1 MQQLCIKSTTKNKR
15 RMMGEMLMRYLR
27 RLVAV
32 FLMVWS
38 CVPSIGQ
45 IYKYVGLEEG
55 LSSRNVYGV
64 EQSNGGFMWFLTD
77 NGIDRYDGTNMS
89 NYTIEIGGKKFTEYS
104 TSKLIYD
111 AQEDNI
117 WVASHLGRIVEY
129 EKRNNR
135 FNVVFSPQISASKA
149 DISECAVSPIDTSG
163 NIWIFVGDEAFSYN
177 IRTREGRSL
186 TISSS
191 IGNKDYSAVI
201 PKDSTTLYIGT
212 KRSVHLGH
220 IHGDTLIMEAIPTL
234 QEYRINAN
242 TLFYNAKHQTLLIG
256 TEDAGIIAYK
266 EKTGQIIHYR
276 NELPDVRITKILPFY
291 NSDDE
296 VLFSTNAACVYRM
309 NINDCVPIP
318 YLQADFTTDY
328 RMNTDNI
335 ADMCIDM
342 DGQLWMCSFPKGLTI
357 RNAHYPEFNWIR
369 RSILSSNTL
378 IDNGIDCILEDS
390 QHDLWYATDNGIS
403 LYNTG
408 NDQWHTLLSMADE
421 LPNPNHYFLTM
432 CEVVPGIILA
442 GGYASGIYII
452 NKHTL
457 QAQFIR
463 PAPMVPEKYIQTMYK
478 DPADGSV
485 WMGGENQLFNISYD
499 NGIRVNYAEVFGGI
513 NYITHKD
520 NERLWIGT
528 KDGIYLFNKRT
539 HEKRRIEL
547 PLERFRVNT
556 LFQDTDGTIYIG
568 THHHGLIVF
577 NEDENYYHRYSK
589 ENSAL
594 TNNCM
599 KCIINA
605 NNGSLYISTD
615 GGIVR
620 FNRNTNRITTWTNDQ
635 GLEGINFSIRS
646 GIRTHRG
653 TMMFG
658 GDYGVIEVS
667 EEVSLPHIYKSN
679 LILADLYIG
688 NTRVAPDDEDSP
700 LTDAI
705 NNMKLLELP
714 NSQRNAA
721 IKVKNINH
729 LYPSDCQIAW
739 STNAKSKRAEWK
751 RLDEDNFITLSG
763 LKPGK
768 HLLTIRSTS
777 KESGKILDEH
787 VLKLVI
793 RPPFYLSFW
802 GLLLEGAFVF
812 LIFIL
817 FIKYERSSTAMHVSD
832 EKIRFFINTA
842 HDLRTPLTLIKAPLE
857 ELNESATLNA
867 GEREAIALAL
877 RNTNTLAE
885 MTNKV
890 MQYEIDS
897 IEKGVLRIEKH
908 EAIEHIAKQIERWQM
923 LAQNKQQQIKYIHPE
938 KPFYIWVDVRKLNSI
953 IQNLLS
959 NAIKYSS
966 EKQTITFTLY
976 EEEKVWGFHVIDNG
990 IGIHTDEQKKL
1001 FRQFFRGTNAIN
1013 AKVLGSGI
1021 GLLSIGQYIKSMKG
1035 KIEVR
1040 SQINKG
1046 SDFHI
1051 SFPTGKAHYAPH
1063 TTLFI
1068 ENPHEGN
1075 PLPTSPTFESDQDKD
1090 TDNRIRLLI
1099 VEDNPELLAYLSQMF
1114 SKDYRVYTATNGK
1127 EALSKLPYI
1136 QPSIVLTDVMMP
1148 EMRGDDLCVSI
1159 KSNIDT
1165 SHIAVVLISAL
1176 SDQQSIIKGLAVKAD
1191 AYVTKPF
1198 DMKILQLTISNLVE
1212 NRRML
1217 SERLATLEDF
1227 SYNTLDVSTSELDL
1241 KLLKEMKDII
1251 EKNIADCDFTIDV
1264 LAYQLCISRTTLY
1277 NKIKGLTGN
1286 TPSDLIRTCRI
1297 NKAKTLLRERN
1308 NTVTEVAELVGFAD
1322 HKYFREVFKKATG
1335 ITPSEYAKGK
1345 NEHSQA
1351 QP

>member
-1 MQQLCIKSTTKNKR
+1 MNNDIKHLRGIILLVMLWFCST
-15 RMMGEMLMRYLR
+15 
-27 RLVAV
+27 
-32 FLMVWS
+32 
-38 CVPSIGQ
+38 IQGQ
-45 IYKYVGLEEG
+45 IYKYIGLEDG
-55 LSSRNVYGV
+55 LSSRNVYAV
-64 EQSNGGFMWFLTD
+64 QQANGGFMWFLTD
-77 NGIDRYDGTNMS
+77 NGIDRYDGTEIS
-89 NYTIEIGGKKFTEYS
+89 RYSLTINNIKFTEYS
-104 TSKLIYD
+104 SCRFIYD
-111 AQEDNI
+111 GQKDNL
-117 WVASHLGRIVEY
+117 WLATGSGKLLYYTQRSNSFELAY
-129 EKRNNR
+129 EPKIQYRR
-135 FNVVFSPQISASKA
+135 S
-149 DISECAVSPIDTSG
+149 DIMRCAVSPIDANG
-163 NIWIFVGDEAFSYN
+163 NIWMFVGEQAFRYN
-177 IRTREGRSL
+177 IHSNTGCEMSL
-186 TISSS
+186 SNEDQNMTFT
-191 IGNKDYSAVI
+191 AVAPI
-201 PKDSTTLYIGT
+201 DATNLYIGT
-212 KRSVHLGH
+212 KGGIYKGMIKENTIDISPIECMQGSNINVNTFHYV
-220 IHGDTLIMEAIPTL
+220 PTH
-234 QEYRINAN
+234 
-242 TLFYNAKHQTLLIG
+242 KTLLIG
-256 TEDAGIIAYK
+256 TEDAGIIAFR
-266 EKTGQIIHYR
+266 EQTHEIIHDKSM
-276 NELPDVRITKILPFY
+276 LPDVRVTKIIPY
-291 NSDDE
+291 GEHDE

-309 NINDCVPIP
+309 SVADCIP
-318 YLQADFTTDY
+318 HSYLSADYNTDY
-328 RMNTDNI
+328 RMNTDNV
-335 ADMCIDM
+335 ADIFIDQE
-342 DGQLWMCSFPKGLTI
+342 GQLWMCSFPKGLTV
-357 RNAHYPEFNWIR
+357 RNDHYPALNWIR
-369 RSILSSNTL
+369 RSNLDTNTL
-378 IDNGIDCILEDS
+378 TNNGINYILEDS
-390 QHDLWYATDNGIS
+390 NLDIWYATDNGVS
-403 LYNTG
+403 MYDT
-408 NDQWHTLLSMADE
+408 QRKKWHTMLSMQDPS
-421 LPNPNHYFLTM
+421 PNPNHDFLTM
-432 CEVVPGIILA
+432 CEVRPGTILL
-442 GGYASGIYII
+442 GGYAAGIYII
-452 NKHTL
+452 DKNTQKVDFVKPDL
-457 QAQFIR
+457 II
-463 PAPMVPEKYIQTMYK
+463 PEKYIQTMHL
-478 DPADGSV
+478 DQSDGSV
-485 WMGGENQLFNISYD
+485 WAGGENQLFNISYD
-499 NGIRVNYAEVFGGI
+499 GELHVNYTEIFGGI
-513 NYITHKD
+513 NCITQKD
-520 NERLWIGT
+520 DEHLWIGT
-528 KDGIYLFNKRT
+528 KEGLFSFEKSTRI
-539 HEKRRIEL
+539 KRRIEL
-547 PLERFRVNT
+547 PLERFRVNSI
-556 LFQDTDGTIYIG
+556 FQDSDGTVYIG
-568 THHHGLIVF
+568 TQHHGLLVF
-577 NEDENYYHRYSK
+577 NENDNYYTRYNKS
-589 ENSAL
+589 NSAL
-594 TNNCM
+594 TNDCM
-599 KCIINA
+599 KSIVGADNQ
-605 NNGSLYISTD
+605 SLYISSSD
-615 GGIVR
+615 GIVR
-620 FNRNTNRITTWTNDQ
+620 FNKNTGRITTWTNDQ
-635 GLEGINFSIRS
+635 GLQGVSFNVQS
-646 GIRTHRG
+646 GIVTHRN
-653 TMMFG
+653 TLMFG
-658 GDYGVIEVS
+658 SDKGIIEIPVS
-667 EEVSLPHIYKSN
+667 ISLPHIYKGKI
-679 LILADLYIG
+679 ILSDLYIG
-688 NTRVAPDDEDSP
+688 NTRIYPDEEGSP
-700 LTDAI
+700 LTDA
-705 NNMKLLELP
+705 LDETSHLRLT
-714 NSQRNAA
+714 NSQRKAA
-721 IKVKNINH
+721 IKIKCINH
-729 LYPSDCQIAW
+729 IYPSDCQIMWAFDNHLEGAW
-739 STNAKSKRAEWK
+739 HT
-751 RLDEDNFITLSG
+751 LDDERFITLGEQSWG
-763 LKPGK
+763 R
-768 HLLTIRSTS
+768 HQLTIRAISN
-777 KESGKILDEH
+777 ESGNVLDERS
-787 VLKLVI
+787 LFI
-793 RPPFYLSFW
+793 TFRPPFYFSFW
-802 GLLLEGAFVF
+802 GMLLELG
-812 LIFIL
+812 IL
-817 FIKYERSSTAMHVSD
+817 FTISYFVIKYLRSRNQMHVSD

-885 MTNKV
+885 MTNKA

-938 KPFYIWVDVRKLNSI
+938 KPFYIWIDVRKLNSI

-976 EEEKVWGFHVIDNG
+976 EEGKVWGFHVIDNG

-1063 TTLFI
+1063 TTLFV

-1075 PLPTSPTFESDQDKD
+1075 PLPTSPAFDSDQDKD

-1217 SERLATLEDF
+1217 SERLTTLEDF

-1264 LAYQLCISRTTLY
+1264 LAYQLRISRTTLY

-1335 ITPSEYAKGK
+1335 MTPSEYAKGK
-1345 NEHSQA
+1345 NEHSQP